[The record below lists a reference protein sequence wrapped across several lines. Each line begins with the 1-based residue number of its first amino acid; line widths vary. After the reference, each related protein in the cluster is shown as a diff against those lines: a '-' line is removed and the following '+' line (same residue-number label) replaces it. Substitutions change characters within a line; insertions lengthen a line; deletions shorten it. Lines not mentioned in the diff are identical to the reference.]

1 MSYYFGRFRPDA
13 DLSRAWRAKNVRTL
27 QCPPASMLGYVAL
40 LPLIPLILS
49 PRTAPRFFGLLLP
62 GRPAS
67 GQRLRSQVLFCSLQ
81 HGSSIDFVLIVSAAL
96 RGQAERQT
104 CSRSCPKRGL
114 PTSLLLFDCHRSPG
128 LYLFMCRPGV
138 CFCGHTTHS
147 TVSFARGKFSDRGA
161 SVTGAEN
168 NSRASRSCG
177 GTPLGPR
184 SAAVLPGAEVPRLQA
199 ACGARMLNN

>member
-1 MSYYFGRFRPDA
+1 MAGKECANTAVP
-13 DLSRAWRAKNVRTL
+13 T
-27 QCPPASMLGYVAL
+27 GEHVAL

-104 CSRSCPKRGL
+104 CSRSCPKRGPLPL